1 MSLSTA
7 LNSAMT
13 GITAASRSTSVVS
26 DNLANALTEGYYRRT
41 LNLSSN
47 GAAGGVSIGSVQRMI
62 DPAIQKSV
70 RLAEATHASNS
81 VTSSFYSQVSDRV
94 GTVNDAYSVA
104 QRLTDM
110 ETALIEATSLPD
122 SDARLNDLSM
132 QAEELA
138 MSIRDAADGVATLRN
153 KAEGSINALVNGLET
168 DLENL
173 NEINKKILAAEIR
186 GQDPSGLQDRRDNLI
201 DSINEV
207 IPVQVYQR
215 DNNQTALYT
224 TSGIKLI
231 DGGSVAE
238 FSFNKTSLVTP
249 YMSIGNGQLS
259 GLEIDGRSIDTSIDG
274 KIGGGSLAAQFHVR
288 DVAAVQAQNDLD
300 TMAGDLIERF
310 QDPTVDPTLG
320 ATDPGIFTDNAAYY
334 DNTNELGIAN
344 RIEINSVIAMSGDA
358 ETWRLRDGLNAA
370 AIGNRGDTTILNNY
384 GAALDA
390 TNTISSPGLGSGDY
404 SAYSIAANL
413 MTNFTQENTWAEQQL
428 AFSSAIYSDIQAREL
443 EQGVDTD
450 SELQTLMMVETVY
463 AANARMIQAID
474 EMMQELMRL

>member
-7 LNSAMT
+7 LNSAMS
-13 GITAASRSTSVVS
+13 GITAAGRSTSVVS

-41 LNLSSN
+41 LDLSSN

-70 RLAEATHASNS
+70 RAAEANFAATS
-81 VTSSFYSQVSDRV
+81 VTSDFYARISEQV
-94 GTVNDAYSVA
+94 GTVNDGYSVA
-104 QRLTDM
+104 QRLTDL
-110 ETALIEATSLPD
+110 ESALIEATSLPD

-138 MSIRDAADGVATLRN
+138 MSIQDAAEGVATLRN
-153 KAEGSINALVNGLET
+153 KAEDSIVSLVDGLET
-168 DLENL
+168 DLKNL
-173 NEINKKILAAEIR
+173 NDMNKKILAAEIR
-186 GQDPSGLQDRRDNLI
+186 GQDTSGLEDQRDNLI

-207 IPVQVYQR
+207 IPVQIYQR

-238 FSFNKTSLVTP
+238 FSFDETPLVTP
-249 YMSIGNGQLS
+249 YMTIDNGQLS
-259 GLEIDGRSIDTSIDG
+259 GLEIDGKSIDTSING
-274 KIGGGSLAAQFHVR
+274 RIGGGSLAAQFHVR
-288 DVAAVQAQNDLD
+288 DVASVQAQEDLD

-310 QDPTVDPTLG
+310 QDPTVDTTLG
-320 ATDPGIFTDNAAYY
+320 ATDPGIFTDGGGFY

-344 RIEINSVIAMSGDA
+344 RIEINSTIAMSGDA
-358 ETWRLRDGLNAA
+358 ETWRLRDGLNATG
-370 AIGNRGDTTILNNY
+370 IGNKGDTTILNNY
-384 GAALDA
+384 GAALEA
-390 TNTISSPGLGSGDY
+390 SNTISSAGLGTGDY
-404 SAYSIAANL
+404 SAYEIASNL
-413 MTNFTQENTWAEQQL
+413 MTNFTQENTWAEQEL
-428 AFSSAIYSDIQAREL
+428 AFSSAIFSDIQAREL

-450 SELQTLMMVETVY
+450 SELQTLMMIETIY